1 MENELKG
8 QLGELHATIQITRKA
23 TGNVETYQLV
33 GRHMAEPG
41 PKESTDGGNA
51 LNSGS

>member
-23 TGNVETYQLV
+23 TGNVETYQLI
-33 GRHMAEPG
+33 GRHMAEPE
-41 PKESTDGGNA
+41 PKGGDN
-51 LNSGS
+51 LSNSQHSGS